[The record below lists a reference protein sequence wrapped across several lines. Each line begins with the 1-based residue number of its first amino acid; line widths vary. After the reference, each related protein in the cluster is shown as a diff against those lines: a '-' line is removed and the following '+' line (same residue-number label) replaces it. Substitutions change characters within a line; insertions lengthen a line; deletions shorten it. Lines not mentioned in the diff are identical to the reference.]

1 MWRNWNV
8 CTLLVGMQNDT
19 TAIKTIWRFLRKKLK
34 LLLLCDPA
42 NLLLGIYLEESKA
55 RYQRDI
61 FIPMFTAAL
70 FTIAKMWK

>member
-1 MWRNWNV
+1 MI
-8 CTLLVGMQNDT
+8 GPQK
-19 TAIKTIWRFLRKKLK
+19 IKTRKKKLK
-34 LLLLCDPA
+34 LALYDPA

-70 FTIAKMWK
+70 FKIAKMWK